1 MHSRMKAAESLGEV
15 MLVLVKTM
23 VVVESSGEVMHS
35 LKIA

>member
-1 MHSRMKAAESLGEV
+1 MKAAESLGEV